1 MLKFIG
7 RGSAF
12 NTKEGNTSAY
22 EITEQKQ
29 LILLDCGEDVFHKI
43 KPVIDNNDIEQMY
56 IFISHLNSD
65 HCGSLSSL
73 LFYLHY
79 VKKNINYTV
88 ICGEDNYY
96 DLKQLLILQGN
107 KDQVSNLTTLSEWE
121 GSIDFEEGSIFS
133 IKVNHIED
141 MNCYGF
147 IVTNKNKELAYYSG
161 DSNEI
166 SKLVLDNLDKF
177 TVIYQDTCLADY
189 EGNVHLSLRKLCE
202 LIPKEHRGKVYCMH
216 LDCNELIEKAKLEG
230 FNVVEVD
237 KC

>member
-12 NTKEGNTSAY
+12 NIKEGNTSAY
-22 EITEQKQ
+22 EITEQNQ
-29 LILLDCGEDVFHKI
+29 LVLLDCGEDVFHKI
-43 KPVIDNNDIEQMY
+43 KPIIDNNDIKQMF

-79 VKKNINYTV
+79 IKKSIDYTV
-88 ICGEDNYY
+88 VCGEDNYY

-107 KDQVSNLTTLSEWE
+107 KDQVNNLTTLNEWD
-121 GSIDFEEGSIFS
+121 GGIDFKEGSIFS

-147 IVTNKNKELAYYSG
+147 IVSNPNNELIYYSG

-166 SKLVLDNLDKF
+166 PELVLENLDKF
-177 TVIYQDTCLADY
+177 TAIYQDTCLADY

-202 LIPKEHRGKVYCMH
+202 LIPKEHRNKIHCMH
-216 LDCNELIEKAKLEG
+216 LDCDELIYKAKSEG
-230 FNVVEVD
+230 FNVVEVE